1 MYIKARFMK
10 MSSFV
15 DCTYG
20 LIYGKYRDVLSGA
33 WFVTPL
39 EVAV

>member
-10 MSSFV
+10 MNSFAN
-15 DCTYG
+15 CTHG

-33 WFVTPL
+33 RLVTPH
-39 EVAV
+39 EVSL